1 MKVLLTAINA
11 KYIHSNLAV
20 YSLKANCGVYESQV
34 KLMEYSINQYAEEIF
49 QSLYREKA
57 DVICFSCYI
66 WNIDII
72 GQVAG
77 WLSQVAP
84 GVQIWL
90 GGPEVSFDVA
100 ERLDSWNFV
109 NGIMYG
115 EGEDTFREMMACW
128 NGEKNLEDV
137 LGIGHRQPDGKV
149 HVHFPR
155 DFVNMS
161 QLNFVYKRPE
171 NFKNKIIY
179 YETSRGC
186 PFQCSYCL
194 SSVEKKVRFRDLEL
208 VKRELQQFIDWEIPQ
223 VKFVDRTFNCRR
235 EHSME
240 IMRFIKAHDK
250 GKTNFHFEI
259 TADLLTEEELDF
271 MAGLRPGL
279 IQLEI
284 GVQSTNPETIK
295 EIRRKVSFERLKE
308 IVQRIHAGKNIHQHL
323 DLIAGLPFEGLERF
337 KQSFNDV
344 YGLKPEQFQLGFLKV
359 LKGSYIREKAADY
372 DLIYQP
378 EPPYEVLSTR
388 WLSYD
393 DILVL
398 KGVEE
403 MVEVYNNSRQFE
415 NSLDWLEGYFP
426 SAFAMYETL
435 AGYYEAKE
443 LNGISHSRMARYEIL
458 LDFVKEIL
466 NIEETRVF
474 TQILTYDL
482 YLRENVKS
490 RPAWAANQEPFKAAY
505 VEFFKNEENRE
516 KYFSGYE
523 GYTTKQIQRMTHI
536 EHFTEDIRA
545 TAAEEERGGGDVFI
559 WFDYLNRDPLTYKS
573 RTVEV
578 KLW

>member
-100 ERLDSWNFV
+100 DRLDSWNFV
-109 NGIMYG
+109 DGIMYG

-137 LGIGHRQPDGKV
+137 LGIGHRQTDGKV

-359 LKGSYIREKAADY
+359 LKGSYMREKAADY

-403 MVEVYNNSRQFE
+403 MVEVYYNSRQFE

-435 AGYYEAKE
+435 AGYYEAKG
-443 LNGISHSRMARYEIL
+443 LNGISHSRMTRYEIL

-490 RPAWAANQEPFKAAY
+490 RPAWAASQEPFKAAY

-545 TAAEEERGGGDVFI
+545 TAADEERGGGDVFI

>member
-66 WNIDII
+66 WNMDII

-109 NGIMYG
+109 DGIMYG

-359 LKGSYIREKAADY
+359 LKGSYMREKAADY

-403 MVEVYNNSRQFE
+403 MVEVYYNSRQFE

-435 AGYYEAKE
+435 AGYYEAKG
-443 LNGISHSRMARYEIL
+443 LNGISHSRMTRYEIL

>member
-359 LKGSYIREKAADY
+359 LKGSYMREKAADY

-403 MVEVYNNSRQFE
+403 MVEVYYNSRQFE

-435 AGYYEAKE
+435 AGYYEAKG
-443 LNGISHSRMARYEIL
+443 LNGISHSRMTRYEIL

-490 RPAWAANQEPFKAAY
+490 RPAWAASQEPFKAAY

-545 TAAEEERGGGDVFI
+545 TAADEERGGGDVFI